1 MLRRMDETEQ
11 ERSLPENGGL
21 QRSRR
26 AVWLVAAAL
35 WLMAAGALSAQDAG
49 DADIGKQIYTKGE
62 SGSKTPVEAVLA
74 GGTTRIPASLMPCA
88 SCHGADGQGRPEGG
102 VTPSNITW
110 DILSAPLTSS
120 DPLARNRPAYDMKSL
135 RRAIAEGVDPA
146 GNELGTAM
154 PRFSMSAQDLD
165 SLVDYLKRLGHELD
179 PGVTK
184 TTIRIG
190 TIVPASGP
198 MAASGQ
204 NFGALLRAYF
214 ADLNQQGGIY
224 GRSVEF
230 ELLSVSGSKAEIVQ
244 QAENFVRSKN
254 IFALAGILSPGA
266 ERGVE
271 DAMQKAGVPVITPF
285 ASRPDGE
292 ESSDKSKIF
301 YVLSGVS
308 QQARVLVRFARERL
322 EARDSPISVVFT
334 PENRELADF
343 VVRECRDKSF
353 ASVVSLKYTASTAEG
368 ERIADSLFKDKI
380 NAVLFLG
387 QGRELRELLVA
398 ARKLNWSP
406 VVFQPGSFAGKD
418 VFAIP
423 AAFNERVFFSFP
435 SLPTDMEAVGLNE
448 YGELLRNHHLTP
460 NQPAL
465 AISVLASAK
474 VLTEGLR
481 QTGRN
486 LGRVKL
492 VETLSTMYNFETGFT
507 PPITFGAT
515 RRIGARGSYIVK
527 LDLKKKV
534 LVPVDTW
541 MAP

>member
-11 ERSLPENGGL
+11 KRSLPENGGL
-21 QRSRR
+21 RVRRR
-26 AVWLVAAAL
+26 ATWLVVAVL
-35 WLMAAGALSAQDAG
+35 WLTAAGVLRAQDG
-49 DADIGKQIYTKGE
+49 DDADVGKQIYTKGE

-198 MAASGQ
+198 MAAAGQ

-230 ELLSVSGSKAEIVQ
+230 ELLPVSGSNAEIVQ
-244 QAENFVRSKN
+244 QAEDFVRSKN
-254 IFALAGILSPGA
+254 IFALAGILAPGA

-271 DAMQKAGVPVITPF
+271 DAMQNAGVPVITPF

-465 AISVLASAK
+465 AIS
-474 VLTEGLR
+474 
-481 QTGRN
+481 
-486 LGRVKL
+486 
-492 VETLSTMYNFETGFT
+492 
-507 PPITFGAT
+507 
-515 RRIGARGSYIVK
+515 
-527 LDLKKKV
+527 
-534 LVPVDTW
+534 
-541 MAP
+541 